1 MHNGLVFTLLIH
13 GFSLVHIQQV
23 TIQSPGEL
31 QGPFTPID
39 GGMSDFFPQRWGDLL
54 IAKYW
59 SDFSCNSDMFSEFV
73 TASFHHQ
80 KTKGSEL
87 PPSLRLPG
95 SERFSISTWEGKMLP
110 RWHQMIP
117 FIWAEMKNW
126 KILIA
131 RKVLVWILRDGMKSS
146 SSLAANSLLGAL
158 ILTVPP
164 PSFCGTTRFPQH
176 SRRQM
181 RRKCAMN
188 RWKLG

>member
-95 SERFSISTWEGKMLP
+95 SERFSIST
-110 RWHQMIP
+110 
-117 FIWAEMKNW
+117 
-126 KILIA
+126 
-131 RKVLVWILRDGMKSS
+131 
-146 SSLAANSLLGAL
+146 
-158 ILTVPP
+158 
-164 PSFCGTTRFPQH
+164 
-176 SRRQM
+176 
-181 RRKCAMN
+181 
-188 RWKLG
+188 